1 MNEPLSQ
8 PVPQPEW
15 EQAYEIWYG
24 DEPYKIATL
33 HVSAATLEEARE
45 AAKQVLTELLPRA
58 FPGATF
64 VITTPITLRHS
75 KTK

>member
-1 MNEPLSQ
+1 MNEVEPPISL
-8 PVPQPEW
+8 PEW
-15 EQAYEIWYG
+15 EQEYEIWFG

-45 AAKQVLTELLPRA
+45 AAEQVLTELLPRA

-64 VITTPITLRHS
+64 IITTPIYRR
-75 KTK
+75 